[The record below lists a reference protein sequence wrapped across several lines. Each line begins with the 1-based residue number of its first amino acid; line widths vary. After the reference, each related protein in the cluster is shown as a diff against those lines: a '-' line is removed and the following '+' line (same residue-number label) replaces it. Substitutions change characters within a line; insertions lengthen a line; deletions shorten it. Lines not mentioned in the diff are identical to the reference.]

1 MDRKEKDK
9 VINMIKECSP
19 LTEIKILEGQTRLLD
34 DLEFDSMSIIEKM
47 QHIGSL
53 PLVNI

>member
-9 VINMIKECSP
+9 FINMIKECSP